1 MMRFGNVSSDQSSFY
16 YIEFL
21 SIIVTAVS
29 VMVPGIRLQK
39 LSPVFSITC
48 RLASFPRLVAVN
60 GVLIPKFD
68 VIIASWA
75 RLHLHVVV
83 LIERVRLNHQLGFVS
98 VVLVIGG
105 VDSPLVVLVIKVHVA
120 SQVVPSQLV
129 ISNEF

>member
-39 LSPVFSITC
+39 LSPVFSITS
-48 RLASFPRLVAVN
+48 RLASFPRLVAVD

-120 SQVVPSQLV
+120 SQIVPSQLV